1 MALPAPSTRR
11 SFLLGGAGLLAT
23 PLAGCSLRPPSA
35 ADPIPATP
43 IPNIV
48 PQLQEPISLS
58 LLGWPY
64 RQDLLETILDR
75 FRQLNPDVRVEF
87 NELLNDYGPHAQSI
101 ILGGEPA
108 NVVLAREGQAGLWW
122 SNRMLRPLS
131 GISTFD
137 DMAARLFPSAR
148 RAVEVDRDLV
158 GLPFYTDAIM
168 LASNQSMLAA
178 VGAAPPETWDQ
189 LLATSVAIRDRGLSR
204 WPLSLNFGPKVN
216 ANLPWWAMV
225 YAAGG
230 SLREPA
236 DGLRDADPAEPA
248 PRLLRMLRSF
258 LVDDLILNPDFG
270 ETSYSAILDGGP
282 AFSLVGGYF
291 ARFAADEFN
300 NHRAPRINF
309 SPVPGLDAPG
319 VSTAGWTPFYSVPA
333 ATADVEMSTLLALHL
348 GGIDGTGDFFAPKSW
363 ALNEGL
369 PPAYPDVL
377 NDPEVNAQFQSWLDP
392 DLLNDV
398 LTVAKPVQ
406 ALWEPWFATW
416 EHWMQ
421 DELQSALWGRKT
433 ALAAVDSINRYAHG
447 LSGQAALED

>member
-1 MALPAPSTRR
+1 MASPPPPPRR
-11 SFLLGGAGLLAT
+11 AFLLGGAGILAT
-23 PLAGCSLRPPSA
+23 ALAGCSLRPPPG
-35 ADPIPATP
+35 DPIPTTP

-48 PQLQEPISLS
+48 PQRQEPISLS

-87 NELLNDYGPHAQSI
+87 NEVLNDYGPRAQSI
-101 ILGGEPA
+101 ILGDQPV
-108 NVVLAREGQAGLWW
+108 NVVLAREAQAGLWW

-131 GISTFD
+131 GIPTFD

-148 RAVEVDRDLV
+148 RAVEVDRNLV
-158 GLPFYTDAIM
+158 GLPFYPDAIL
-168 LASNQSMLAA
+168 LASNQSMLAE

-189 LLATSVAIRDRGLSR
+189 LLATSRAIRDRGLSR
-204 WPLSLNFGPKVN
+204 WPLSLNLGPKVN
-216 ANLPWWAMV
+216 ANLPWWAIV
-225 YAAGG
+225 SPPAGN
-230 SLREPA
+230 LREPDDA
-236 DGLRDADPAEPA
+236 LRDADPAEPA
-248 PRLLRMLRSF
+248 PHLLRMLRSF
-258 LVDDLILNPDFG
+258 LVDDIILNPDFG
-270 ETSYSAILDGGP
+270 ETSYSAILGGGP
-282 AFSLVGGYF
+282 AFALVGGYL
-291 ARFAADEFN
+291 ARFATEEFN
-300 NHRAPRINF
+300 NHRAPLINF

-333 ATADVEMSTLLALHL
+333 PAADVEMSALLVLHL
-348 GGIDGTGDFFAPKSW
+348 GGIDGTGDFFAPKFW

-392 DLLNDV
+392 DLLHDV
-398 LTVAKPVQ
+398 LTVARPVQ

-433 ALAAVDSINRYAHG
+433 DLAAINSINRYAHG
-447 LSGQAALED
+447 LSGRGALED

>member
-137 DMAARLFPSAR
+137 DMAARLCPSAR

-189 LLATSVAIRDRGLSR
+189 LLATSVAIRARGLSR
-204 WPLSLNFGPKVN
+204 WPLSLHFG
-216 ANLPWWAMV
+216 
-225 YAAGG
+225 
-230 SLREPA
+230 
-236 DGLRDADPAEPA
+236 
-248 PRLLRMLRSF
+248 LLRMLRSF

-319 VSTAGWTPFYSVPA
+319 VSTVGWTPFYSVPA
-333 ATADVEMSTLLALHL
+333 AAADVEMSTLLALHL